1 MKVSEKYRHIG
12 YSYPGVPRGWVPIV
26 EKAIIEIESQMWPKW
41 IPMFVK
47 RKIHLWGTGNSV
59 VQVENKIWYRIRQKL
74 TKGQIITDIKDKYA
88 TLRIYGF
95 FGEEIRKI
103 IKEATKECSETCE
116 SCGSKNGVKTT
127 GKGWI
132 YNLCRSCRNKKIS
145 KNKNNG

>member
-1 MKVSEKYRHIG
+1 
-12 YSYPGVPRGWVPIV
+12 
-26 EKAIIEIESQMWPKW
+26 
-41 IPMFVK
+41 MFIK

-59 VQVENKIWYRIRQKL
+59 VRVKNKIWYRIRQKL
-74 TKGQIITDIKDKYA
+74 TKGQVIMDIKDKYA

-95 FGEEIRKI
+95 FGDEIRTI

-116 SCGSKNGVKTT
+116 SCGSKDGVKTT

-132 YNLCRSCRNKKIS
+132 YNLCRSCRNKGKS